1 MTAVLCNRLASDMGI
16 SPTSVTRAQPSSA
29 CTSWQSRIGLLSVS
43 VIAAAIALLHL
54 ATNSRYGFHRDELQ
68 FLTDARHLAWGF
80 VPYPPMT
87 PLMERILLSVFGI
100 SLAGLRLFSVLAQ
113 SAIVVLTGLM
123 ARDLGGRTMAQA
135 AAALSI
141 ALSAIFL
148 FEGTEF
154 QYTSFDQLWWVLA
167 AWCVV
172 RLLTS
177 ANPRWWLAIG
187 AALGLGMTTKY
198 NIAFF
203 ITGIL
208 VAMAFTRERRY
219 FLSKWFW
226 AGVAL
231 ALLLCLPNLLW
242 QIRHDF
248 ISYQFLKSIHHRDV
262 LIGRANGFLK
272 EQFLTCL
279 NPVASILWLAGL
291 VSALRTPRFR
301 MLAWMF
307 LIPLVLFIL
316 KEGRSY
322 YLAAAYPML
331 VALGA
336 VAAERWL
343 DSRRPVLRIGIAGA
357 YLNTVFI
364 IGIGICSFLIPF
376 ATSGPLYAFAL
387 ANNTNLREEL
397 GWDTMLQTLARVRN
411 SLPPDRQASAAILAG
426 NYGEHGAIEIL
437 GPAYHL
443 PPALSGTNTPWLRG
457 YPQPPPS
464 TLIAVGL
471 APDFLNRELN
481 SCQLAARIPYPTSQN
496 NEESTQFSDIYV
508 CGPPKQSWPAFW
520 KNLQA
525 FR

>member
-1 MTAVLCNRLASDMGI
+1 MPIPN
-16 SPTSVTRAQPSSA
+16 SSA
-29 CTSWQSRIGLLSVS
+29 SGGQSSSTYSAWESRIGILS
-43 VIAAAIALLHL
+43 VIAIVAAIALLHL

-68 FLTDARHLAWGF
+68 FLTDARHLHWGF
-80 VPYPPMT
+80 VAYPPMT
-87 PLMERILLSVFGI
+87 PFLERLLLSVFGL
-100 SLAGLRLFSVLAQ
+100 SLMGLRLFSVLAQ
-113 SAIVVLTGLM
+113 CIIIVITGLM

-177 ANPRWWLAIG
+177 EDPRWWQAIG
-187 AALGLGMTTKY
+187 AVFGLGMMTKY

-203 ITGIL
+203 IAGVL
-208 VAMAFTRERRY
+208 GAMVFTQARRY

-231 ALLLCLPNLLW
+231 GLALFLPNLLW
-242 QIRHDF
+242 QVRHNF
-248 ISYQFLKSIHHRDV
+248 ITYQFLKTIHHRDV

-279 NPVASILWLAGL
+279 NPVASILWLIGL
-291 VSALRTPRFR
+291 VSAMRTPRFR

-307 LIPLVLFIL
+307 LIPLLLFIL

-343 DSRRPVLRIGIAGA
+343 DTRPPVLRIGIAGA
-357 YLNTVFI
+357 YLNAVLI
-364 IGIGICSFLIPF
+364 VGIGICSFLIPI
-376 ATSGPLYAFAL
+376 ATNGPLYAFAL
-387 ANNTNLREEL
+387 ANNANLREEL
-397 GWDTMLQTLARVRN
+397 GWSIMLQTLMNVRD
-411 SLPPDRQASAAILAG
+411 SLPPDRQASLAILTG
-426 NYGEHGAIEIL
+426 NYGEQGAVEIL
-437 GPAYHL
+437 GSAYHL
-443 PPALSGTNTPWLRG
+443 PPALSGTNTAWLRG

-464 TLIAVGL
+464 TLIVVGL
-471 APDFLNRELN
+471 RPDFLDRELD
-481 SCQLAARIPYPTSQN
+481 SCRTAARIPYPVSQN
-496 NEESTQFSDIYV
+496 NEESTQFNDIYV
-508 CGPPKQSWPAFW
+508 CGSPKQPWPRFW
-520 KNLQA
+520 RDIQN